1 MKTMVTTLAL
11 MATLASSSSAMACD
25 LCGKDDP
32 VMGLRSTLQELWTD
46 HMQWTYSTVDAFFHN
61 PKGVDAQLA
70 RLLQNQQDIGA
81 AIVPFYGQAAGDKLA
96 ALLTT
101 HIQQAVPVL
110 TAARDNDQTGLK
122 TALDNWYANAQE
134 IADFLS
140 GANPNWPKEAM
151 REMMKKHIDQT
162 TGYAVDLLKNDYAAA
177 VLKYDEASDHMV
189 EMSME
194 LSAGIVK
201 QFPDKFK
208 KK

>member
-1 MKTMVTTLAL
+1 
-11 MATLASSSSAMACD
+11 
-25 LCGKDDP
+25 
-32 VMGLRSTLQELWTD
+32 MGLRSTLQELWTD

>member
-1 MKTMVTTLAL
+1 
-11 MATLASSSSAMACD
+11 
-25 LCGKDDP
+25 
-32 VMGLRSTLQELWTD
+32 MGLRGAMQELWSD
-46 HMQWTYSTVDAFFHN
+46 HMQWTYSTVDAFYHN
-61 PKGVDAQLA
+61 PKSLDAHLA
-70 RLLQNQQDIGA
+70 RLLKNQQEIGA
-81 AIVPFYGQAAGDKLA
+81 AVVPYYGQVAGDKLA

-134 IADFLS
+134 IADFLAD
-140 GANPNWPKEAM
+140 ANPNWPKEPM

-177 VLKYDEASDHMV
+177 VLKFDEASDHMM

-201 QFPDKFK
+201 QFPDRFK